1 MRKNFCTKCKKCT
14 KLKKNCS
21 NANICSKMLVISPSC
36 QMYDSEN
43 YKVSKKEKFIDV
55 LEILRLIIHTNE

>member
-1 MRKNFCTKCKKCT
+1 MRKIFCTKCKKRT
-14 KLKKNCS
+14 KLKNCS
-21 NANICSKMLVISPSC
+21 NAYICSKMLVISPSC
-36 QMYDSEN
+36 QMYDSKN